1 MTLTVTPDQALPFGG
16 FRPPSIPQV
25 QLRGFWGNRIEAVAD
40 KTAMILY
47 ERCLSAGMFDQID
60 PAGPVPKQRLP
71 FHRYPDGKL
80 NTVTAQMFWDSDVAK
95 VIEAAAY
102 ALYRKPNPDL
112 EAKMDAVID
121 MFTRLQQPDGY
132 LNSWYIRMQPGRR
145 WTNLRD
151 CHELYCAG
159 HLIEAAVAYFQ
170 ATGKRQLLDV
180 MCRYADHIDATFG
193 SGPDKMSGYCGHEEI
208 ELALVRLA
216 RETGEQRYMDLARF
230 FIDARGQQPN
240 YFELEEKQRADPNER
255 YQHGTYEYNQS
266 HLPVRDQKKVVGHAV
281 RAMYLYA
288 GMADIAAEYADDSLT
303 DALRILWDDLT
314 KKQMYITGGI
324 GPAAINEGFTDY
336 YDLPNESAYAE
347 TCASVG
353 LIFWASRMLGR
364 GPDRVYGDIMEQA
377 LYNGALS
384 GLSADGATFF
394 YENPLESRGGH
405 HRWTWHSCPC
415 CPPNIARI
423 VASIGTYMYGVSSNE
438 LAVHL
443 YGEST
448 AQIQVAGADV
458 TLDQHTQYPYDG
470 RIAINLGVSEP
481 TRFVLSLRIPAW
493 AEGASLTI
501 NGQAVPVE
509 AEGSNGYMRVEREWH
524 QGDSLVLD
532 LPMAVR
538 SLRAHPKV
546 TQDLGRVA
554 LMRGPLVYC
563 MEGVDNAA
571 NLNAVLV
578 PQRILDAQTAAIP
591 ELGGAIAID
600 LPVLRELSSEW
611 NNMLYSDK
619 PPSREN
625 TSARFVPYHLWDNRA
640 AGEMLVWVRTQ
651 S

>member
-1 MTLTVTPDQALPFGG
+1 MTLITTPDRVLSFGR
-16 FRPPSIPQV
+16 FRPPAIPQV
-25 QLRGFWGNRIEAVAD
+25 QLRGFWGDRIDAVAD
-40 KTAMILY
+40 KTADILY
-47 ERCLSAGMFDQID
+47 EQCLAAGMFDQID
-60 PAGPVPKQRLP
+60 PARPVPEQRLP
-71 FHRYPDGKL
+71 FHRYPDGKF

-102 ALYRKPNPDL
+102 ALYRKPNPAL
-112 EAKMDAVID
+112 QAKMDAIID
-121 MFTRLQQPDGY
+121 MFARLQQPDGY

-159 HLIEAAVAYFQ
+159 HLMEAAVAYFQ
-170 ATGKRQLLDV
+170 ATGKRLLLDV

-193 SGPDKMSGYCGHEEI
+193 SGPGKIPGYCGHEEI

-230 FIDARGQQPN
+230 FIDTRGQQPN

-288 GMADIAAEYADDSLT
+288 GMADIATEYADDSLT

-314 KKQMYITGGI
+314 TKQMYITGGI

-364 GPDRVYGDIMEQA
+364 GPSRVYGDIMEQA

-394 YENPLESRGGH
+394 YDNPLESRGGH

-423 VASIGTYMYGVSSNE
+423 VASIGTYMYAVSAKE

-448 AQIQVAGADV
+448 ARLNVAGTDV

-470 RIAINLGVSEP
+470 GISLELSVAKP
-481 TRFVLSLRIPAW
+481 TRFALSLRIPAW
-493 AEGASLTI
+493 TEGASLSV
-501 NGQAVPVE
+501 NGVALPVN
-509 AEGSNGYMRVEREWH
+509 AEHTNGYVRIEREWR
-524 QGDSLVLD
+524 QGDSVILD
-532 LPMAVR
+532 LPMEVR

-546 TQDLGRVA
+546 MQDLGRVA

-563 MEGVDNAA
+563 MEGIDNAA
-571 NLNAVLV
+571 NLNAMLV
-578 PQRILDAQTAAIP
+578 PRHIHDAQTTVIP
-591 ELGGAIAID
+591 ELGGATAID
-600 LPVLRELSSEW
+600 LPVLRELSSGW
-611 NNMLYSDK
+611 KNTLYSAK
-619 PPSREN
+619 PATRED
-625 TSARFVPYHLWDNRA
+625 TTARFVPYHLWDNRA
-640 AGEMLVWVRTQ
+640 PGEMLVWVRTQ
-651 S
+651 